1 MIYRNEAVA
10 SARHTGGIDLSPVR
24 AMKSQIIEQLGQADI
39 LLPSL
44 VAEGLAA
51 NDRIKVRMSAL
62 QAAAHH
68 AREPDHPATD
78 LQVECRAADI
88 APAALATLIGGAH
101 LAGDGRIAAPNLA
114 RLIKEIHDDAATMLR
129 AVSAGKPAEGETM
142 NARLAAIR
150 TAGLLEAANE
160 IEIARVAKL
169 TGVAEGGADS
179 LHRLVM
185 DLHKAL
191 NRLAADCSEEILS
204 GAHVFGLHI
213 EDRAAVESF
222 MQGLNETRVL
232 KFNHPG
238 LDTMATRSGGRL
250 LIQNDIGTTD
260 AHVVV
265 IAVKKN
271 AVTVTYT
278 DVHRARAKFFIALF
292 DTFEAK
298 WSGLDRHVAAGLGED
313 NAFFLVTG
321 QYAADSAAD
330 RNAFLNAL
338 GAALVFLID
347 WNKARKL
354 LRSWVAKDDATRILD
369 WAARQRIGQ
378 RGFLELGGNELIGAA
393 VRNAAPTRI
402 GFGERLDQALGRNAA
417 VDFLKTAMRVSTEA
431 LSAGR
436 SVRLVRD
443 QIEADLVRRLERVDS
458 ALLATVLRQI
468 GLAHDITAAI
478 AHHVA
483 ALQAGRPID
492 GKLLAARAGLIERK
506 ADRIAIEARKEATRL
521 NAGAIIE
528 QLVDRVEEAV
538 DELEQA
544 AFIASL
550 APAGIDSA
558 LLTALADLCAVA
570 ITATE
575 AAASGLAA
583 AIEVP
588 EGRRADSEDALNAVI
603 RLIDAEHAADA
614 RERDVTTRVFA
625 GGFDVATSLSVIELA
640 RAIERATDR
649 LAGFGHLL
657 RRHIMT
663 DLSA

>member
-1 MIYRNEAVA
+1 
-10 SARHTGGIDLSPVR
+10 
-24 AMKSQIIEQLGQADI
+24 MKSKIVEQLGQADI

-44 VAEGLAA
+44 IAEGLAA
-51 NDRIKVRMSAL
+51 NDRIKVRLSAL

-68 AREPDHPATD
+68 AREPGAPATD
-78 LQVECRAADI
+78 LQVECRAAGI
-88 APAALATLIGGAH
+88 AAAGLGTLIGGAH
-101 LAGDGRIAAPNLA
+101 LVGDGRMAAPNLA
-114 RLIKEIHDDAATMLR
+114 GVMQEIDDDAARMIR
-129 AVSAGKPAEGETM
+129 AVSAGEHSEGDAMT
-142 NARLAAIR
+142 ARLAAIR
-150 TAGLLEAANE
+150 TAGLLETSNE
-160 IEIARVAKL
+160 VDVARVAAL
-169 TGVAEGGADS
+169 TGVANDGTDS

-191 NRLAADCSEEILS
+191 NRLAAECSEEILE
-204 GAHVFGLHI
+204 GAHVFGLHP
-213 EDRAAVESF
+213 EDRTAVERF
-222 MQGLNETRVL
+222 MQGINETRRL

-238 LDTMATRSGGRL
+238 LETMATRSGDRL

-265 IAVKKN
+265 IAIKKN

-278 DVHRARAKFFIALF
+278 DVHRARAKFFVALF
-292 DTFEAK
+292 DQFPAT

-321 QYAADSAAD
+321 QYQAEGRED
-330 RNAFLNAL
+330 RNAFLSAL

-354 LRSWVAKDDATRILD
+354 LRRWVAKEDAARILD
-369 WAARQRIGQ
+369 WAARQRVGH
-378 RGFLELGGNELIGAA
+378 RALLELGGNELIGAA

-402 GFGERLDQALGRNAA
+402 GFGERLDDALGRNAA

-443 QIEADLVRRLERVDS
+443 QIEADLVRHLERVDS
-458 ALLATVLRQI
+458 ALLAIVLRQV
-468 GLAHDITAAI
+468 GLAHDVTTSI
-478 AHHVA
+478 AHHIA
-483 ALQAGRPID
+483 ELQTGRPSD
-492 GKLLAARAGLIERK
+492 SKRLAARAGRIERK
-506 ADRIAIEARKEATRL
+506 ADRIAIEARNEVARL
-521 NAGAIIE
+521 NAGPIIE
-528 QLVDRVEEAV
+528 QLVNQVEQSI

-550 APAGIDSA
+550 APGRIDPALLSA
-558 LLTALADLCAVA
+558 LAELCAVA
-570 ITATE
+570 TTATE

-583 AIEVP
+583 AVDVP
-588 EGRRADSEDALNAVI
+588 EGHRADSEDALNAAV
-603 RLIDAEHAADA
+603 RLIDAEHAADE
-614 RERDVTTRVFA
+614 RERDVTARVLS
-625 GGFDVATSLSVIELA
+625 GGFDLPTSLCVLELA

>member
-1 MIYRNEAVA
+1 
-10 SARHTGGIDLSPVR
+10 
-24 AMKSQIIEQLGQADI
+24 MKSQIIEQLGQADI

-62 QAAAHH
+62 QAAVHH
-68 AREPDHPATD
+68 AREPDRPATD
-78 LQVECRAADI
+78 LHVECHAAGI

-114 RLIKEIHDDAATMLR
+114 RLMKEIHDDAATMLH
-129 AVSAGKPAEGETM
+129 AVAAGKPAEGETM

-204 GAHVFGLHI
+204 GAHVFGLHA
-213 EDRAAVESF
+213 EDRAPVESF

-292 DTFEAK
+292 DRFEAK

-321 QYAADSAAD
+321 QYQAENAAD
-330 RNAFLNAL
+330 RNAFLGAL

-443 QIEADLVRRLERVDS
+443 QIEADLVRRLERVDG

-478 AHHVA
+478 AHHIA
-483 ALQAGRPID
+483 ALQAGRAID
-492 GKLLAARAGLIERK
+492 GKLLAARAGQIERK

-521 NAGAIIE
+521 NAGPIIE

-550 APAGIDSA
+550 APAGIDAA
-558 LLTALADLCAVA
+558 LLTDLAGLCAVA

-583 AIEVP
+583 AVEVP
-588 EGRRADSEDALNAVI
+588 EGRRADSEDALSAVI

-614 RERDVTTRVFA
+614 RERDVTTRVFG